1 MKNLEETEP
10 IILSGSW
17 IDSSHPS
24 LVIKIY
30 QFPCFIIF
38 QMTDDTIG
46 SAKIKGIVKS
56 GDILEVTWPHVI
68 NHQGRISGAVHRT
81 IIKVVNENHLEVFE
95 DTVYEAGNHVGHMT
109 RGAKWVRRG

>member
-17 IDSSHPS
+17 VDSNLPDKM
-24 LVIKIY
+24 IKIY
-30 QFPCFIIF
+30 QFTCFIIF
-38 QMTDDTIG
+38 QMADDTIG
-46 SAKIKGIVKS
+46 SAKIKGTVKS

-81 IIKVVNENHLEVFE
+81 IIKVVDENHLEVFE
-95 DTVYEAGNHVGHMT
+95 DTVYEAGKSVAHKT
-109 RGAKWVRRG
+109 RGGKWVRNG